1 MRFTHKDSDCTIA
14 HLNQTQDLQ
23 RIMAIT
29 THLLGYPRIGAR
41 RELKFALEGFWQ
53 QQQSAEQLH
62 DVAAQLRAEHWQQ
75 QHELTWQTVGDFA
88 LYDHVLT
95 LTQALGNIPARFSHL
110 EGLAQYFALA
120 RGTQDAPALEMRKWF
135 DTNYHY
141 LVPELSVDSHFSAGE
156 LPLFA
161 ELTQARLAGHR
172 AKPVLLG
179 PISYLWLGKSKGNFE
194 RLSLLPELLAVYQQ
208 WLTRLQQFGCD
219 WVQLDE
225 PVLSLDLPIAWQQ
238 ALASAYQ
245 QLAAASPKI
254 LLATYFGSV
263 ATQLPWLCQLPLGGI
278 HLDVVRAPE
287 QLKVVQQAW
296 PADKVLSL
304 GVIDGRN
311 VWKTDLNLCLTQLQA
326 LFAQLGERLWLSA
339 SCSLLHVP
347 CDLNQEQQLAPEIA
361 AWLAFARQ
369 KVTELHQLAQGLDE
383 GISSIADAFAANA
396 AALASRRQSA
406 RIHRPEVAARVA
418 AITPQHASRAPF
430 ATRQAAQHDRLA
442 LPLLPTT
449 TIGSFPQTA
458 AIRRARAAYKQG
470 ILSTSDYQQAMQ
482 TAIAEAVTV
491 QEHLGLDVLVHGEAE
506 RNDMVEYFGEQLAG
520 FAFTQ
525 AGWVQSYGS
534 RCVKPPII
542 YGDVFRPAP
551 MTVAWFQY
559 AQSLTAR
566 PMKGML
572 TGPVTLLQ
580 WSFVR
585 DDQARATTALQLAL
599 AIRDEVRDLEAAGC
613 AVIQIDEPAF
623 REGLPLATAQWEAYL
638 AWAVQAFRVASS
650 GVDVGT
656 QIHTHMC
663 YSEFEDILPAI
674 AALDADVI
682 TIETA
687 RSDMSL
693 LDGFARFAYPN
704 QIGPG
709 VYDIHSPSVPTVAML
724 SQRLEKALQVIP
736 AARLWVNPDCGLKTR
751 AWPETK
757 AALTAMV
764 TATLQCRAQQMAMVT
779 HKK

>member
-1 MRFTHKDSDCTIA
+1 
-14 HLNQTQDLQ
+14 
-23 RIMAIT
+23 MAIT
-29 THLLGYPRIGAR
+29 THLLGYPRIGAQ
-41 RELKFALEGFWQ
+41 RELKFALENFWQ
-53 QQQSAEQLH
+53 KSQDANQLQT
-62 DVAAQLRAEHWQQ
+62 VAAQLRAENWQQ
-75 QHELTWQTVGDFA
+75 QAGLTWQTVGDFA

-110 EGLAQYFALA
+110 SGLNQYFALA
-120 RGTQDAPALEMRKWF
+120 RGEANAPALEMRKWF

-141 LVPELSVDSHFSAGE
+141 LVPEFTPETSFQAGE

-161 ELTQARLAGHR
+161 ELAQARALGHQV
-172 AKPVLLG
+172 KPVLLG
-179 PISYLWLGKSKGNFE
+179 PISYLWLGKSKGIE
-194 RLSLLPELLAVYQQ
+194 SLSLLPALLAVYEQ
-208 WLTRLQQFGCD
+208 WLARLQQWGCS
-219 WVQLDE
+219 WVQIDE
-225 PVLSLDLPIAWQQ
+225 PVLTLDLPLVWQQ

-245 QLAAASPKI
+245 RLAVQAPRL

-263 ATQLPWLCQLPLGGI
+263 AAHLPWLRELPLAGI

-287 QLKVVQQAW
+287 QLATALREW
-296 PADKVLSL
+296 PSEKVLSL

-311 VWKTDLNLCLTQLQA
+311 IWKTDLNVRLTQLQP
-326 LFAQLGERLWLSA
+326 LLAQRGDTLWLSA

-347 CDLNQEQQLAPEIA
+347 CDLQQETHLEADIRS
-361 AWLAFARQ
+361 WLAFARQ
-369 KVTELHQLAQGLDE
+369 KVEELSCLARGLTE
-383 GISSIADAFAANA
+383 GIGAIAEAFSANA
-396 AALASRRQSA
+396 AACAARRQSV

-418 AITPQHASRAPF
+418 AILPQAATRPAFASRQRAQ
-430 ATRQAAQHDRLA
+430 QARLN

-458 AIRRARAAYKQG
+458 EIRQARAAYKRG
-470 ILSTSDYQQAMQ
+470 DISVEAYNEAMR
-482 TAIAEAVTV
+482 TAIAQAVAV
-491 QEHLGLDVLVHGEAE
+491 QTELGLDVLVHGEAE

-542 YGDVFRPAP
+542 YGDVSRPQP
-551 MTVAWFQY
+551 MTVEWFRY
-559 AQSLTAR
+559 AQSLTTR

-572 TGPVTLLQ
+572 TGPVTVLQ

-585 DDQARATTALQLAL
+585 DDQARAKTALQLAL
-599 AIRDEVRDLEAAGC
+599 AIRDEVQALEAAGC

-623 REGLPLATAQWEAYL
+623 REGLPLAHAQWADYL

-650 GVDVGT
+650 GVALET

-663 YSEFEDILPAI
+663 YSEFADILPAI

-687 RSDMSL
+687 RSDMGL
-693 LDGFARFAYPN
+693 LDEFAHFAYPN
-704 QIGPG
+704 QMGPG
-709 VYDIHSPSVPTVAML
+709 VYDIHSPQVPLAADLVR
-724 SQRLEKALQVIP
+724 RLQKALQVIP
-736 AARLWVNPDCGLKTR
+736 AQRLWVNPDCGLKTR

-757 AALTAMV
+757 AALAAMV
-764 TATLQCRAQQMAMVT
+764 DAARQVRATL
-779 HKK
+779 